1 MADEKNKNI
10 IVDKSA
16 QREKLKEFIKSIVRE
31 MTGTSAVGGGAG
43 PVQTP
48 HAFGKAKNPTI
59 GTDFKVVGEKKES
72 DAKAP
77 EAKPADAKPADAKA
91 PKYTPITAKK
101 PDDLALVKKALSV
114 ATAKITDIEKRKKN
128 PAPNPTANPPAR

>member
-31 MTGTSAVGGGAG
+31 MTGTAAVGGGAG

-59 GTDFKVVGEKKES
+59 GTDFKVVGEKKEADAAKVP
-72 DAKAP
+72 DAKSAEP
-77 EAKPADAKPADAKA
+77 KPADAKP
-91 PKYTPITAKK
+91 KYAPITAKK

-128 PAPNPTANPPAR
+128 PAPNPTANPPAK